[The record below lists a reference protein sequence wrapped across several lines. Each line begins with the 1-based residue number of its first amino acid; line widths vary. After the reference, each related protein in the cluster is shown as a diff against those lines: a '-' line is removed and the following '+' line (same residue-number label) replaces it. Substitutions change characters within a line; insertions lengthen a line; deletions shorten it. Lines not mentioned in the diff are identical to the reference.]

1 MALIVETT
9 KREVDDREVTC
20 YQAVLNGDND
30 PCVTGRVQFARWEVW
45 SDDPQEDHDKAKA
58 ATLANARN
66 VLSGGQVMEN
76 IGDKVTGGGT
86 FKLSYNSDGQQWEI
100 GQPGIPQPFAIVK
113 RAETQSKQEAE
124 ANARTMAS
132 AGSMINA
139 LYNIANM
146 QVLEHSN
153 HKEILDLCMS
163 IARMEVHKCEN
174 VEKLSLNKKSSSKK
188 TPPLKKD
195 GFIKRINQVV
205 ENAWEREKALR
216 LADYQWQLNFLTF
229 HENGLREFFDKHG
242 VSEEHINYLMG
253 DADRDVLVDWVKNG
267 LVVSEGKSNK
277 DNLFRISKI
286 GEVEIPLKGF
296 IKAPISDI
304 TRENINRYTNLYI
317 PRNTHDYGNATSE
330 SIFVCVDANKVKC
343 WLESHPIER
352 NESTYSAPGM

>member
-9 KREVDDREVTC
+9 RKEVDGREVTC

-30 PCVTGRVQFARWEVW
+30 PCVTGRVEFAHFEVW
-45 SDDPQEDHDKAKA
+45 SDDPQQDHDKARA
-58 ATLANARN
+58 ATLSNART

-76 IGDKVTGGGT
+76 VCDKVTGGGT

-124 ANARTMAS
+124 ANARAMAN

-163 IARMEVHKCEN
+163 IAKMEVYKCEN
-174 VEKLSLNKKSSSKK
+174 VEKLSLNKKTSSDK

-216 LADYQWQLNFLTF
+216 LADYQWQLDFLTF
-229 HENGLREFFDKHG
+229 HENGLREFFAGHG
-242 VSEEHINYLMG
+242 VSEEQIDYLLG
-253 DADRDVLVDWVKNG
+253 DAERGLLVDWVKNG
-267 LVVSEGKSNK
+267 LVITEGSRDI
-277 DNLFRISKI
+277 DNLFSISKI
-286 GEVEIPLKGF
+286 REVEIPLKGF

-330 SIFVCVDANKVKC
+330 SIFVCVDADKVKS
-343 WLESHPIER
+343 WLEAHPITK
-352 NESTYSAPGM
+352 NESTCSAPGM